1 MKRFLLLQLL
11 LTVCVVR
18 AAAMSYDEARSR
30 AWFLTD
36 KMAYELNLTPEQY
49 ECAYE
54 INLTYLMHVRTES
67 DCFGAYYRYRD
78 ADLRCVLT
86 KWQYD
91 LYATL
96 SYFTLPL
103 RWLRGAWV
111 FPIYNHYAVGT
122 CYYAPPSIYHTFH
135 GANWIRRSHH
145 APSPY
150 KHRHFHSRP
159 PKPSRPHVG
168 HAPLPSRPAPGHSSG
183 HHRHDNDKFRPD
195 RGSSTRPDRGSST
208 RPDRGSS
215 TRPDRG
221 SSTRPDRG
229 RNTRPDKGSSTRPDR
244 GSSTRPD
251 RGSSTRPSRSASRQ
265 TVQSSDRGGHARQAS
280 TTTSRSA
287 SSRSF
292 GNSRNH

>member
-221 SSTRPDRG
+221 SSTRPGSSTHPDR
-229 RNTRPDKGSSTRPDR
+229 GSSTRPDR
-244 GSSTRPD
+244 GSSIRPD

-265 TVQSSDRGGHARQAS
+265 TVQNSGRGGHARQAS
-280 TTTSRSA
+280 TAPSRSA

>member
-150 KHRHFHSRP
+150 KHRHFHSLP
-159 PKPSRPHVG
+159 PK
-168 HAPLPSRPAPGHSSG
+168 PSRPAPGHSSG

-208 RPDRGSS
+208 H
-215 TRPDRG
+215 
-221 SSTRPDRG
+221 
-229 RNTRPDKGSSTRPDR
+229 
-244 GSSTRPD
+244 
-251 RGSSTRPSRSASRQ
+251 PSRSASRQ
-265 TVQSSDRGGHARQAS
+265 TVQNSGRGGHARQAS
-280 TTTSRSA
+280 TTPSRSA

>member
-30 AWFLTD
+30 SWFLTD

-150 KHRHFHSRP
+150 KNRHFHSRP

-221 SSTRPDRG
+221 SSTRPGSSTHPDR
-229 RNTRPDKGSSTRPDR
+229 GSSTRPDR
-244 GSSTRPD
+244 GSSIRPD

-265 TVQSSDRGGHARQAS
+265 TVQNSGRGGHARQAS
-280 TTTSRSA
+280 TAPSRSA